1 MNSISLWNHPDTLT
15 PLKAQP
21 KKAMSKK
28 YYQEKRSTLEILVHV
43 RYKCAIISRGP
54 FFKTI
59 AWF

>member
-28 YYQEKRSTLEILVHV
+28 YYQEKRSTLEILVLIDI
-43 RYKCAIISRGP
+43 R
-54 FFKTI
+54 
-59 AWF
+59 